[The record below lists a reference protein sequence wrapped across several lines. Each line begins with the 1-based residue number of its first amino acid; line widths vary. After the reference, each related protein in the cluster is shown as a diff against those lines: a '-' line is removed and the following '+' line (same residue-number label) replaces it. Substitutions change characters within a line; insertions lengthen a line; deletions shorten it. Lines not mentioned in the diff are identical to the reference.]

1 MFLKPEMDQV
11 WSQSADGCE
20 IRMVPVPAAPQ
31 RFICV
36 SPVNIS
42 APVCAFVRALSN
54 ETVGSNK
61 LFLFTHIKIT
71 LDT

>member
-1 MFLKPEMDQV
+1 
-11 WSQSADGCE
+11 
-20 IRMVPVPAAPQ
+20 MVPVPAAPQ
-31 RFICV
+31 GFICV
-36 SPVNIS
+36 SPVNSS
-42 APVCAFVRALSN
+42 APVCAFLRALSN